1 MQAASIIRNGL
12 IVAAAVTIG
21 SLGALIGLVAAV
33 DAGHFRG
40 ALIHILAARIGR
52 PIEVHGKLEAHLL
65 SSHPSVVAERV
76 DIDNP
81 PWMPSGL
88 TVEAKKVSVEATPPR
103 IGEPI
108 GIVRLEMQGADF
120 HLVRDSR
127 GHANWQLTDPD
138 ARDNTL
144 SPILRDLSIPD
155 AHVVLEDELRHL
167 KFKGKVSARQVIDKD
182 STPTVQIS
190 GAGVLNGQEASFEV
204 TGDSLASA
212 SHERPYHFVF
222 AEHSSG
228 SHLRGHGYLPRPF
241 DFDLIDA
248 SFDAAGE
255 DLKDLFYLT
264 GVTLIDTGAYKLS
277 GKLARR
283 GNRTKFSDLVAHSGQ
298 SDVQGGVTVDS
309 SSGRP
314 NIDFDLSSQF
324 LRLADLGARAAGRAD
339 ASEAN
344 PPLLVSDAVL
354 NPNIVRADDATVN
367 FHAHRLQVDRVL
379 LAGLSAK
386 ARMDHG
392 VLKVD
397 PLLADVLGG
406 KLVAHATL
414 DARPTTPADAL
425 DLKISDL
432 QLGLIGAQGSA
443 QPPFQGALQARL
455 TVTGHGSSLH
465 QFAASANGT
474 LTAVLPQG
482 AIRESLAE
490 MTGIDLRGLG
500 LLLTKSMQEANIRCG
515 VADFKAHDGT
525 LTAQRIILDTDPV
538 LIVGEGQIH
547 LDSETLDLMLRGHP
561 KKLRLFRLRSPVLL
575 RGTLSHPAIDIGSQ
589 RVLQVIDPGH
599 TKDADCAA
607 LLAAAEANEERSSMP
622 PARH

>member
-21 SLGALIGLVAAV
+21 SLGALVGLVAAV
-33 DAGHFRG
+33 DAGQFRG
-40 ALIHILAARIGR
+40 ALIRILAARIGR
-52 PIEVHGKLEAHLL
+52 PIEVHGKLEAHLF

-76 DIDNP
+76 DIHNP

-88 TVEAKKVSVEATPPR
+88 TVEAKTVSVVATPPR
-103 IGEPI
+103 IGQSI

-120 HLVRDSR
+120 HLMRDSR
-127 GHANWQLTDPD
+127 GHANWQLTDPN
-138 ARDNTL
+138 AGDNTL
-144 SPILRDLSIPD
+144 SPILRDLSIPN

-167 KFKGKVSARQVIDKD
+167 KFKGNVSARQVIDKD
-182 STPTVQIS
+182 STPTVQIT
-190 GAGVLNGQEASFEV
+190 GTGVLNGREASFEV

-212 SHERPYHFVF
+212 SHERAYHFVF

-228 SHLRGHGYLPRPF
+228 SYLDGHGFLPRPF

-264 GVTLIDTGAYKLS
+264 GVTLIDTGAFRLSGNLVRRGKKTKLS
-277 GKLARR
+277 E
-283 GNRTKFSDLVAHSGQ
+283 LVAHSGQ
-298 SDVQGGVTVDS
+298 SDIQGSVTVDS

-324 LRLADLGARAAGRAD
+324 LRLSDLGARAAGRVD
-339 ASEAN
+339 ASQAN
-344 PPLLVSDAVL
+344 PPLLLSDAAL
-354 NPNIVRADDATVN
+354 NPNIVRADDASVN
-367 FHAHRLQVDRVL
+367 FHAHRLQVDRVS

-406 KLVAHATL
+406 KLIAHAML
-414 DARPTTPADAL
+414 DARPTLPADAL

-432 QLGLIGAQGSA
+432 QLAQIGSQGSA
-443 QPPFQGALQARL
+443 QPPFQGSLQARL

-465 QFAASANGT
+465 QLAASANGA

-500 LLLTKSMQEANIRCG
+500 LLLTKNMREANIRCG
-515 VADFKAHDGT
+515 VAAFTAHDGT

-547 LDSETLDLMLRGHP
+547 LDSETLDLVLRGHP

-575 RGTLSHPAIDIGSQ
+575 RGTLSHPAIDVGSQ
-589 RVLQVIDPGH
+589 GVLQVIDPGH

-607 LLAAAEANEERSSMP
+607 LLAAADSNEERTSVP